1 MTFIPSRSTQSIT
14 LPEFEVRKDKVLKAL
29 IWLKENNPN
38 YSDITIDYQNLDSLP
53 DNGNNNKNVNDLSHN
68 LHDDDDDDDDV
79 DNVDDI
85 IFSHVPDSPN
95 TSANKSFKNFLIWP
109 SLGTTPINEF
119 SSPSYISLC
128 FPHLFAYGKADYTMP
143 RPHKVKLSEYIQ
155 HLMLYKDGRFSKDE
169 RFRYFMMNSEMSWN
183 SLNLGNVCVRK
194 NSIFSKMTILQMKD
208 YFKRNPWIT
217 NQIMHFGSRIR
228 TTKSYWNS
236 RCSELLDMVNQI
248 GTPAIFFTLISADY
262 HWPDLYR
269 LMGYNVRDLSIPEKS
284 KLLSQNPMI
293 ADTFFYLRSKYFL
306 EKSFKNHFD
315 VVDIWYRYEF
325 QHRGSIHLHGLA
337 LFRNAPVLK
346 GNMSREEK
354 ESFLHY
360 FDNIITCENEDMNL
374 LPSHVHPCQVNLD
387 DVEDVQIDICQL
399 VNHLQRHTKCR
410 KSHCLRPVG
419 RSKQLECRYK
429 FPMDMRE
436 RSELDEED
444 GNVIGIKFKR
454 NDQLLN
460 KYNKWVLQTWRANID
475 ISPIVNKRIVYRY
488 IAKYAST
495 SEIKSLCYNQ
505 VLTDILNTDGDGG
518 EMSKKAIRK
527 LLVSSCAER
536 DDCAQE
542 VIHFLMGYHCYH
554 SSREFVI
561 GNLKSVDWLTVS
573 NFSVAK
579 FFKFNSG
586 NFIVRSKRAVV
597 RYFPRLAKDHDED
610 LYYTYMCQLF
620 YPWRNVDD
628 VAEVDEQM
636 KLYIDFLYKKYIEKG
651 TDDYEQHS
659 SDDEDD
665 NEAEKS
671 YSQNFDKE
679 SILLA
684 LHPKCSSRI
693 GDVINKRNIGV
704 RWDYLANKLN
714 RETVQTIVEQLK
726 NISSPKVVSITDVND
741 FNCDQKRVFKF
752 IRELVYDIKNNS
764 ETSGCFAIVQG
775 MPGTGKTY
783 LLKSCVDYVRKTL
796 GDSSVKVIAPTGVS
810 AKIINGTTLHSFLSL
825 GRNSYRSGR
834 LTGLELMNFQD
845 KHKNTKIIFLD
856 EYSMVGLRMLACIE
870 KRCRDLTEC
879 EKLFGNLT
887 VILFGDINQLLPV
900 CDQPLYA
907 NIENLSQYN
916 ELLERGKVI
925 MTELSRSFILSGNH
939 GYVKFLKRVSK
950 GSCTIQD
957 MSYIKDRYLHC
968 MSSSERQKFE
978 DSLRLCST
986 NDSAN
991 EYNLK
996 KILNMNQPIA
1006 VIKADNNN
1014 KTAFLT
1020 SDDMA
1025 DGLLNVIMLCR
1036 GARVMLRRNINVCR
1050 GLVNGAIGI
1059 VKHIVYEHVE
1069 FDSIDLHDIDI
1080 KYIPITPIQS
1090 TWYKQNVSC
1099 TRSQL
1104 PLALC
1109 WACTIHK
1116 S

>member
-1 MTFIPSRSTQSIT
+1 MDPLDVPEELKDLTYIEKQLIARDVQHVADKLPHLVEDLNNVVVVKLSESIT

-29 IWLKENNPN
+29 IWLKENNPK

-53 DNGNNNKNVNDLSHN
+53 DNGNVYDRITKNVNDSSNN
-68 LHDDDDDDDDV
+68 LHDDDV

-128 FPHLFAYGKADYTMP
+128 FPHLYPYGKADYTMP

-169 RFRYFMMNSEMSWN
+169 RFR
-183 SLNLGNVCVRK
+183 
-194 NSIFSKMTILQMKD
+194 
-208 YFKRNPWIT
+208 
-217 NQIMHFGSRIR
+217 
-228 TTKSYWNS
+228 
-236 RCSELLDMVNQI
+236 
-248 GTPAIFFTLISADY
+248 
-262 HWPDLYR
+262 
-269 LMGYNVRDLSIPEKS
+269 
-284 KLLSQNPMI
+284 
-293 ADTFFYLRSKYFL
+293 SKYFL

-337 LFRNAPVLK
+337 WFRNAPVLK
-346 GNMSREEK
+346 ENMSREEK

-360 FDNIITCENEDMNL
+360 FNNIITCENEDMNL

-387 DVEDVQIDICQL
+387 DVEDVQIDIRQL
-399 VNHLQRHTKCR
+399 VNHLQRHTKCQ

-436 RSELDEED
+436 RSELAEED

-488 IAKYAST
+488 IAKYASK

-505 VLTDILNTDGDGG
+505 VLTDILNTDGDEG

-536 DDCAQE
+536 DYCAQE
-542 VIHFLMGYHCYH
+542 
-554 SSREFVI
+554 
-561 GNLKSVDWLTVS
+561 
-573 NFSVAK
+573 
-579 FFKFNSG
+579 
-586 NFIVRSKRAVV
+586 
-597 RYFPRLAKDHDED
+597 
-610 LYYTYMCQLF
+610 LF

-636 KLYIDFLYKKYIEKG
+636 KMYINFLYKKYIEKG

-679 SILLA
+679 SILSA

-741 FNCDQKRVFKF
+741 LNCDQKKVFKF

-775 MPGTGKTY
+775 MPGT
-783 LLKSCVDYVRKTL
+783 
-796 GDSSVKVIAPTGVS
+796 
-810 AKIINGTTLHSFLSL
+810 
-825 GRNSYRSGR
+825 
-834 LTGLELMNFQD
+834 
-845 KHKNTKIIFLD
+845 
-856 EYSMVGLRMLACIE
+856 ACIE

-925 MTELSRSFILSGNH
+925 MTELSRSFILRKCHRFGNH

-1014 KTAFLT
+1014 KTVFLT

-1059 VKHIVYEHVE
+1059 VKHIVYEHG
-1069 FDSIDLHDIDI
+1069 
-1080 KYIPITPIQS
+1080 KKPPM
-1090 TWYKQNVSC
+1090 
-1099 TRSQL
+1099 L
-1104 PLALC
+1104 PL
-1109 WACTIHK
+1109 
-1116 S
+1116 